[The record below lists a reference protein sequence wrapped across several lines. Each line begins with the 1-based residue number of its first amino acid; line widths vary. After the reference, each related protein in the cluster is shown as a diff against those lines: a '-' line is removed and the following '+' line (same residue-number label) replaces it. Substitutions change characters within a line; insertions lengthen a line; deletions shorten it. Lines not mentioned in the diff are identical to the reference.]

1 MRTLDYVRLGWIVG
15 TGAGILLV
23 LGNLREAVMD
33 LWALNQS
40 PRHVIAVLQI
50 QARGIVWDQ
59 LLKIVAMSSL
69 FGIGLASTPQRR
81 RTRGQRYLLS
91 VVLMLLNGGCLVV
104 LSWMQNRRRHLISR
118 ALRLRNADHPEEH
131 MPK

>member
-1 MRTLDYVRLGWIVG
+1 MSHMRTLDYVRVGWIVG
-15 TGAGILLV
+15 TGIGMTLV
-23 LGNLREAVMD
+23 AANLREALID

-40 PRHVIAVLQI
+40 PRHTIEVLQI
-50 QARGIVWDQ
+50 QARGTVWDQ

-69 FGIGLASTPQRR
+69 FGIGLAATTERH

-104 LSWMQNRRRHLISR
+104 LSWMQNRRRHLISQ
-118 ALRLRNADHPEEH
+118 ALRLRRAEHPAT
-131 MPK
+131 